1 MFKSKKFK
9 PASQVL
15 IAQCTQVIDSYKAQ
29 GFRMTLRQLYYQLVS
44 KNIIPNSEK
53 SYKSLGKLVSDGRL
67 AGRLDWDIIEDRVRV
82 PKRPNQ
88 YKSLSDLVEAAVYSY
103 RLPRMDA
110 QDEYV
115 ELWVEK
121 DALAGVLAPI
131 ASRYHSVLMVN
142 RGYSSQSAMME
153 AAQRIDRACRNEN
166 GEPYRDATILYLGD
180 LDPSGEDMV
189 RDIDDR
195 LAMFLDGGYDIDYAK
210 RQKEHG
216 SDDLARLV
224 SPSGHPLKRGEY
236 TVPVHVEKL
245 ALTIE
250 QVNEYQPPPNPTK
263 LSDTRAK
270 DFIAK
275 YGHTS
280 WEVDALPPN
289 VLTQI
294 IETRFEEL
302 LDMEAMQIIKE
313 QEAQDIAFLREVVG
327 DRMSNR

>member
-1 MFKSKKFK
+1 
-9 PASQVL
+9 
-15 IAQCTQVIDSYKAQ
+15 
-29 GFRMTLRQLYYQLVS
+29 
-44 KNIIPNSEK
+44 
-53 SYKSLGKLVSDGRL
+53 
-67 AGRLDWDIIEDRVRV
+67 
-82 PKRPNQ
+82 
-88 YKSLSDLVEAAVYSY
+88 
-103 RLPRMDA
+103 
-110 QDEYV
+110 
-115 ELWVEK
+115 
-121 DALAGVLAPI
+121 
-131 ASRYHSVLMVN
+131 MVN

-153 AAQRIDRACRNEN
+153 AAQRIDRACRNED

-189 RDIDDR
+189 RDIDER

-210 RQKEHG
+210 RQKERG

-224 SPSGHPLKRGEY
+224 SPSGQPLKQGEY

-250 QVNEYQPPPNPTK
+250 QVNEHQPPPNPTK

-275 YGHTS
+275 YGNTS

-289 VLTQI
+289 VLTEI

-302 LDMEAMQIIKE
+302 LDMEAMQVIKE
-313 QEAQDIAFLREVVG
+313 QEAKDIAFLREVVG